1 MPKWYEERGNSSD
14 VVVSTKIRLARNI
27 KKYPFSTK
35 LEDSEAKELVDEVTG
50 VCTESNILEG
60 DTLSCKV
67 HEMNEMNRIALAE
80 RQILSPAMVK
90 KKQYSALLMRE
101 DESAEIMINEED
113 HLRIQTIAAGMNIV
127 ETFQKANQIDDKLSD
142 SFEIAFDEKYGYLTS
157 SPTNLG
163 TGLRVSYMLFLP
175 ALSAAGK
182 INTLVSEVAKYGV
195 TLRGI
200 YGEEDQNYGDT
211 FMVSNQR
218 TLGCSE
224 QEILENLNTLV
235 TQIIKQERV
244 RREYVLARNYNVI
257 EEQVYRAYGV
267 LKYTKQMDE
276 KGAITLLSRIML
288 GVDTGI
294 IKLKNEGNLYQMI
307 MNVQSNVLQARI
319 GKNVGSMTRERLRA
333 EYINK
338 NLPELQND

>member
-1 MPKWYEERGNSSD
+1 MPKWYEERGNNSD
-14 VVVSTKIRLARNI
+14 VVVSTKVRLARNI

-35 LEDSEAKELVDEVTG
+35 LKDSEAKELVDEVTS
-50 VCTESNILEG
+50 VCTGSNILEG

-67 HEMNEMNRIALAE
+67 HEMNETNRIALEE

-127 ETFQKANQIDDKLSD
+127 ETFQRANQIDDKLND
-142 SFEIAFDEKYGYLTS
+142 SFEMAFDEKYGYLTT

-235 TQIIKQERV
+235 MQIIKQERV
-244 RREYVLARNYNVI
+244 RREYVLTRNYNIV
-257 EEQVYRAYGV
+257 EDQVYRAYGV

-276 KGAITLLSRIML
+276 KDAITLLSRIML

-294 IKLKNEGNLYQMI
+294 IKLKDEGNLYQMI
-307 MNVQSNVLQARI
+307 MNVQSNVLQARL
-319 GKNVGSMTRERLRA
+319 GKNVGSITRERLRA